1 MRIHAHLY
9 MLIVLSLETLNMS
22 LLDKIK
28 KIRSRK
34 PTLIEKKLK
43 EYLKRKYA
51 KKDTRNKSVSWGD

>member
-1 MRIHAHLY
+1 
-9 MLIVLSLETLNMS
+9 MS

-43 EYLKRKYA
+43 EYLKKKYA
-51 KKDTRNKSVSWGD
+51 KKDIRHKSISWGNQ